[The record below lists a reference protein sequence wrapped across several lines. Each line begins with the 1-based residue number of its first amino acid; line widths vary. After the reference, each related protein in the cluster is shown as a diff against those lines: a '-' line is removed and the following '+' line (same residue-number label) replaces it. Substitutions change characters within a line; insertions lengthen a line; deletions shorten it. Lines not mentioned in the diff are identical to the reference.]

1 MSYLV
6 GLTGGI
12 GSGKTTVAALFAELG
27 VPVIDTDTI
36 SHQLTQ
42 YGGAAIPAIQ
52 SAFGEEYIDG
62 TGALDR
68 AKMRGLVFSEIR
80 KPVFSEMRERVFS
93 AASAKHQLE
102 KILHPL
108 ILAQAK
114 SQAAASSAP
123 YVLLVIPLLFETND
137 YQGWLNQTLTV
148 DCSEQTQLARATR
161 RSGLG
166 EQTVRAIMAQQ
177 LSRSERLKRA
187 DNTIQ
192 NDGTLVEIRQQIAQ
206 LHQRYM
212 NLARRSN

>member
-12 GSGKTTVAALFAELG
+12 GSGKSTVAALFAELG

-42 YGGAAIPAIQ
+42 SGGNAIPAIRD
-52 SAFGEEYIDG
+52 AFGEAYIDAA
-62 TGALDR
+62 GALDR
-68 AKMRGLVFSEIR
+68 TKMRELVFSER
-80 KPVFSEMRERVFS
+80 HERVFS

-114 SQAAASSAP
+114 SQAAASPAP
-123 YVLLVIPLLFETND
+123 YVLLVIPLLFETSD
-137 YQGWLNQTLTV
+137 YQGWLNHTLTV
-148 DCSEQTQLARATR
+148 DCSEETQLARTTKR
-161 RSGLG
+161 GSMS
-166 EQTVRAIMAQQ
+166 EQMVRAIMAQQ
-177 LSRSERLKRA
+177 LSRSERLKRT

-192 NDGTLVEIRQQIAQ
+192 NDGTLVEIQQKIAQ

-212 NLARRSN
+212 NLAKRSN

>member
-27 VPVIDTDTI
+27 VPVIDTDVI

-52 SAFGEEYIDG
+52 SAFGEEYIAA

-68 AKMRGLVFSEIR
+68 AKMRELVFSER
-80 KPVFSEMRERVFS
+80 PERVFS
-93 AASAKHQLE
+93 DASAKHQLE

-114 SQAAASSAP
+114 SQAAASPAP
-123 YVLLVIPLLFETND
+123 YVLLVIPLLFETSD
-137 YQGWLNQTLTV
+137 YQGWLNHTLTV
-148 DCSEQTQLARATR
+148 DCSEETQLTRATK
-161 RSGLG
+161 RSGLD
-166 EQTVRAIMAQQ
+166 EQTVQAIMAQQ

-192 NDGTLVEIRQQIAQ
+192 NDGTLVEIRQQVVQ

-212 NLARRSN
+212 NLATRSN

>member
-12 GSGKTTVAALFAELG
+12 GSGKSTVAALFSELG
-27 VPVIDTDTI
+27 VPVIDTDAI

-42 YGGAAIPAIQ
+42 CGGLAIPAIRD
-52 SAFGEEYIDG
+52 AFGEAYIAA

-68 AKMRGLVFSEIR
+68 VKMRELVFSG
-80 KPVFSEMRERVFS
+80 KQERVFS
-93 AASAKHQLE
+93 ERHERVFSDASAKHQLE

-114 SQAAASSAP
+114 SQAAASPAP
-123 YVLLVIPLLFETND
+123 YVMLVIPLLFETNN
-137 YQGWLNQTLTV
+137 YQDWLNQTLTV

-161 RSGLG
+161 RSGLDA
-166 EQTVRAIMAQQ
+166 QTVRAIMAQQ

-187 DNTIQ
+187 DNAIQ
-192 NDGTLVEIRQQIAQ
+192 NDGGLIEIRQQIAQ

-212 NLARRSN
+212 NLATRSN